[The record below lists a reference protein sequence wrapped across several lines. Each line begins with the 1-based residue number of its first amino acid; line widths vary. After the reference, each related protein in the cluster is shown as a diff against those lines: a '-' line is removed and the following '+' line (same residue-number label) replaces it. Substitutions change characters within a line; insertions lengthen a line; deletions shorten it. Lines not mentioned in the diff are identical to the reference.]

1 VTRHLAVAASAQFP
15 DLREDWP
22 LLRAAL
28 SEYDVNA
35 VAVAWTDPSV
45 DWADYD
51 LVLANGAWDYIHRLD
66 EFLAWTDRVGAL
78 TRLVNRAPVLRWN
91 ADKHYLADLAAAG
104 VPVVPTTFVEARADA
119 DPDDSDITLPEEE
132 FVVKPTV
139 SGGAFQSGRYGAN
152 EAPARARAHIAHLRA
167 HGRSVM
173 LQPYQHAVDR
183 EGETGLIFLDGT
195 FSHAI
200 AKAALLRLDTV
211 PAADSFSSPAS
222 IIPASASVAQFEVA
236 TAIIEAAQRLVGPIT
251 YARVDLVPDEQ
262 GTPRLMELEVLE
274 PALFLELHAAAADTF
289 AQVLASTID

>member
-1 VTRHLAVAASAQFP
+1 MTRHLAVAASTQFP

-28 SEYDVNA
+28 AEYDINA

-66 EFLAWTDRVGAL
+66 EFLAWTDRVGAV

-91 ADKHYLADLAAAG
+91 ADKHYLADLARAG
-104 VPVVPTTFVEARADA
+104 VSVVPTTFVEARADA
-119 DPDDSDITLPEEE
+119 DPDDANITLPEEE

-139 SGGAFQSGRYGAN
+139 SGGAFQSGRYGADDDQ
-152 EAPARARAHIAHLRA
+152 ARARAHIAHLRT

-183 EGETGLIFLDGT
+183 EGETGLIFLGGT
-195 FSHAI
+195 FSHAFG
-200 AKAALLRLDTV
+200 KAALLRLDTI

-222 IIPASASVAQFEVA
+222 ITLSSASAAQLEVA
-236 TAIIEAAQRLVGPIT
+236 TTILDAAQRLVGPIT
-251 YARVDLVPDEQ
+251 YARVDLVPDEE
-262 GTPRLMELEVLE
+262 GAPLLMELEVLE
-274 PALFLELHAAAADTF
+274 PALFLELHPPGADTF
-289 AQVLASTID
+289 AQVLLSTIG

>member
-15 DLREDWP
+15 ELREDWP

-28 SEYDVNA
+28 SEYDINA

-51 LVLANGAWDYIHRLD
+51 LVLANGVWDYIHRLD

-104 VPVVPTTFVEARADA
+104 VPVVPTTFVEARAGA
-119 DPDDSDITLPEEE
+119 DPDDRDIVLPEEE

-139 SGGAFQSGRYGAN
+139 SGGAFQSGRYGTD
-152 EAPARARAHIAHLRA
+152 EAPERARAHIAHLRA

-173 LQPYQHAVDR
+173 LQPYQPAVDR
-183 EGETGLIFLDGT
+183 EGETGLIFLGGT

-222 IIPASASVAQFEVA
+222 ITPTSAGAAQLEVA
-236 TAIIEAAQRLVGPIT
+236 TSILDTAQHLVGPIT
-251 YARVDLVPDEQ
+251 YARVDLVPDDQ
-262 GTPRLMELEVLE
+262 GSPLLMELEVLE
-274 PALFLELHAAAADTF
+274 PALFLELHAPAPDTL
-289 AQVLASTID
+289 ARVLASAID